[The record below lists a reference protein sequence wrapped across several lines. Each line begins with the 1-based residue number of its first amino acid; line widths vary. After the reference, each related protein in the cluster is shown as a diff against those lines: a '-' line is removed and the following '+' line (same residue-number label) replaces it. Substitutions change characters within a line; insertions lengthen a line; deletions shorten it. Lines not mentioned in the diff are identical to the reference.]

1 MNIEVDMARGTK
13 GLIKVKLAH
22 GVDRSLLLP
31 DAVFAKGPAGLC
43 WYQPKY
49 FSACML
55 EFLDHQAF
63 AQLDIS
69 FDNGSRSIVQFR
81 RDSLERHMADGSA
94 LYRCEMLAGLE
105 ALGEPTGRA
114 RKEETGELSVR
125 VFHHTTPETRRK
137 IRECGYLLGSR
148 WNIQG
153 TRELTNV
160 EYVYFTSVPKILDD
174 NDLIKIAMASNGILQ
189 LCTTNACSERDVF
202 SIPVYRESTWN
213 RRANLNIWTPL
224 EALAP
229 QHIWF
234 HRPAGEAAYY
244 EVGNAN
250 ILRVGIDPGSV
261 LPIVRDRVDINRA
274 ALKRFEYVVVGN
286 ADTKAGLIAPYN
298 EEDTESV
305 LKIQSCGTK
314 DPFELWW
321 GQANSDVFGGLSPDY
336 QLFGSDPQ

>member
-1 MNIEVDMARGTK
+1 MARGTR

-22 GVDRSLLLP
+22 GVDRSLILP
-31 DAVFAKGPAGLC
+31 DAVFAKGPAGLS
-43 WYQPKY
+43 WYQPKF
-49 FSACML
+49 FSACL
-55 EFLDHQAF
+55 LGFLDHQAY
-63 AQLDIS
+63 AQLDIV
-69 FDNGSRSIVQFR
+69 FDNGRRAIVKFR

-137 IRECGYLLGSR
+137 IRESGYLLGSR

-160 EYVYFTSVPKILDD
+160 EYVYLTTVPKIVGDE
-174 NDLIKIAMASNGILQ
+174 DLVKIAMASNGIVRLVP
-189 LCTTNACSERDVF
+189 TNARSERDVF
-202 SIPVYRESTWN
+202 SIPVYRENTLN
-213 RRANLNIWTPL
+213 RRATLNIWTPV

-234 HRPAGEAAYY
+234 HRPAGESAHY
-244 EVGNAN
+244 EVGNAD

-261 LPIVRDRVDINRA
+261 LPIVRDRVDIDRA
-274 ALKRFEYVVVGN
+274 ALKRFEYVVVGD

-314 DPFELWW
+314 DPFDLWW
-321 GQANSDVFGGLSPDY
+321 EQANSDVFGGLFPDY
-336 QLFGSDPQ
+336 QSFGDDPR